1 MGKAISFLN
10 DSEIKLA
17 DMLLNVIQCDY
28 SLYGDEKTLE
38 EVLEF
43 EDAII
48 NMYLENEKI
57 YNFMIKLGCSKSNSR
72 ESLLDLPNLDINH
85 IKYYTELSDIQKSVF
100 DPSLL
105 YYFIRSLQNTPI
117 SERCIE
123 RKLMHELINN
133 DEFDIKKI
141 NELTKLFD
149 TLVHYGVLG
158 AHIVEPEDFD
168 ELKFLHKG
176 GYAATEVPH
185 DFLSMDF
192 DDEDEVM
199 IHKIYSDAD
208 IDYFKRDESELFNNN
223 ILYDAKFEQ
232 VPKWVFSGA
241 VRINKDKEVSLSISS
256 PHTKCHYI
264 GTTLYPNVA
273 DFPSREE
280 FYSVKQ
286 SPSLTKHLMKKH

>member
-1 MGKAISFLN
+1 MEKAISFLN

-17 DMLLNVIQCDY
+17 DMLLNVIQHDY
-28 SLYGDEKTLE
+28 SLYGNEKILE

-43 EDAII
+43 EDEMI

-57 YNFMIKLGCSKSNSR
+57 HNFMIKLNCSKIESR
-72 ESLLDLPNLDINH
+72 ESLLNLSNLDRKH
-85 IKYYTELSDIQKSVF
+85 IEYYTELNDIQKSIF

-105 YYFIRSLQNTPI
+105 YYFVRPLQNTLI
-117 SERCIE
+117 SEKCIN

-133 DEFDIKKI
+133 NEFDIKKI

-149 TLVHYGVLG
+149 ILVHYGILG
-158 AHIVEPEDFD
+158 AHIVKPEDFD
-168 ELKFLHKG
+168 ELKSLHKG
-176 GYAATEVPH
+176 GYVATEVPN

-199 IHKIYSDAD
+199 IHKIYSDTD
-208 IDYFKRDESELFNNN
+208 IEYIKRDGSELFNNN
-223 ILYDAKFEQ
+223 KLYDAKFKQ

-241 VRINKDKEVSLSISS
+241 LRINKDKEVSLSISS

-264 GTTLYPNVA
+264 GTTLYPDVV

-286 SPSLTKHLMKKH
+286 SPSLTKHLMKRH